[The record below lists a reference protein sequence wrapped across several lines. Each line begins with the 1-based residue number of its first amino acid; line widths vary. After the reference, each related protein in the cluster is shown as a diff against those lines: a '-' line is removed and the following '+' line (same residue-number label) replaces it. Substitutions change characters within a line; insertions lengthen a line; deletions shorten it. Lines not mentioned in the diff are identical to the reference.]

1 MSEVELDILI
11 DHYTKKTKKDMF
23 EYIERKTGY
32 TKDELT
38 SSCRKQEL
46 CLVRHAHWYLLRKS
60 RKITLEG
67 IGGIYGRKHSTIFYR
82 NKKD

>member
-1 MSEVELDILI
+1 
-11 DHYTKKTKKDMF
+11 MF

-46 CLVRHAHWYLLRKS
+46 CLVRHAHWYLLRKKQKNNIRGYRWHL
-60 RKITLEG
+60 RKEAS
-67 IGGIYGRKHSTIFYR
+67 HCFNR
-82 NKKD
+82 NKKLKLPCDKKTGVDRTFIIRSQ

>member
-1 MSEVELDILI
+1 
-11 DHYTKKTKKDMF
+11 MF

-46 CLVRHAHWYLLRKS
+46 CLVRHAPLVSSQK
-60 RKITLEG
+60 KQEDNP
-67 IGGIYGRKHSTIFYR
+67 GRV
-82 NKKD
+82 

>member
-1 MSEVELDILI
+1 
-11 DHYTKKTKKDMF
+11 MF

-46 CLVRHAHWYLLRKS
+46 CLVRHAHWYLLRKKQEDDPRGYRRNI
-60 RKITLEG
+60 RKEAFQLFLQE
-67 IGGIYGRKHSTIFYR
+67 
-82 NKKD
+82 

>member
-1 MSEVELDILI
+1 
-11 DHYTKKTKKDMF
+11 MF

-46 CLVRHAHWYLLRKS
+46 CLVRHV
-60 RKITLEG
+60 TG
-67 IGGIYGRKHSTIFYR
+67 IFSEKA
-82 NKKD
+82 KK